1 MNNIIHDV
9 TVRALVNI
17 ITSAVVIYPKYGG
30 EVVYKGLINDIKDE
44 KILNR
49 TIREINSAPDPDYE
63 EDSFVTVV
71 EIYTD

>member
-1 MNNIIHDV
+1 MNNI

-17 ITSAVVIYPKYGG
+17 ITSAVIIYPKYGG
-30 EVVYKGLINDIKDE
+30 EVVYKGLIDDIKDE
-44 KILNR
+44 EILNS

-63 EDSFVTVV
+63 EDGFVTVV

>member
-1 MNNIIHDV
+1 MNNI
-9 TVRALVNI
+9 TVRSLVNI
-17 ITSAVVIYPKYGG
+17 VTSAVIIYNKYGG
-30 EVVYKGLINDIKDE
+30 EIVYKGLIDDIKDE

-63 EDSFVTVV
+63 EDSFITVV

>member
-1 MNNIIHDV
+1 MNNIN
-9 TVRALVNI
+9 VRALVNI
-17 ITSAVVIYPKYGG
+17 VTSAVIIYHKYGG
-30 EVVYKGLINDIKDE
+30 EVVYKGLIDDIKNE
-44 KILNR
+44 EILNR

>member
-1 MNNIIHDV
+1 MNNI

-17 ITSAVVIYPKYGG
+17 VTSAVIIYNKYGG
-30 EVVYKGLINDIKDE
+30 EIVYKGLIDDIKDE

-49 TIREINSAPDPDYE
+49 AIREINSASDPDYE

>member
-1 MNNIIHDV
+1 MNNI

-17 ITSAVVIYPKYGG
+17 VTSAVIIYNKYGG
-30 EVVYKGLINDIKDE
+30 EIVYRGLIDDIKDE

-49 TIREINSAPDPDYE
+49 AIREINSAPDPDYE